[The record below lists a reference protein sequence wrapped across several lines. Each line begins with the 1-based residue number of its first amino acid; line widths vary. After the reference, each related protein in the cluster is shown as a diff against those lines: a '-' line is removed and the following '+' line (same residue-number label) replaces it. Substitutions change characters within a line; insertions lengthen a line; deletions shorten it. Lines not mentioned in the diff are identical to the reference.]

1 MHPFPFMADPVRT
14 FITATLEEFEKIL
27 GKGVTGDPIT
37 VGDTTL
43 IPIFVTTF
51 GVGAGG
57 GSAFGESVYGGGGGG
72 VVPCAMVVISAKGVE
87 IKHLHQDF
95 VTSATSAQ
103 SQMATKLGN
112 QHRGEKTEATTTT
125 TTAAPAPAPVAAGQ
139 PAAST
144 TSELTTV
151 SG

>member
-1 MHPFPFMADPVRT
+1 MHAFPFMADPVRT
-14 FITATLEEFEKIL
+14 FMTATLEEFEKIL
-27 GKGVTGDPIT
+27 GKGVTGEPIT

-72 VVPCAMVVISAKGVE
+72 VVPCAMVVIGPKGVE

-103 SQMATKLGN
+103 SQMATNLGN
-112 QHRGEKTEATTTT
+112 QHRNEKSQVKNSQVK
-125 TTAAPAPAPVAAGQ
+125 TAAPEAANQ

-144 TSELTTV
+144 TTELTTV

>member
-1 MHPFPFMADPVRT
+1 MHAFPFMADPVRT
-14 FITATLEEFEKIL
+14 FMTATLEEFEKIL
-27 GKGVTGDPIT
+27 GKGVTGEPVT

-57 GSAFGESVYGGGGGG
+57 GSAFGETVYGGGGGG
-72 VVPCAMVVISAKGVE
+72 VVPCAMVVISPKGVE
-87 IKHLHQDF
+87 IKHLHQEF

-103 SQMATKLGN
+103 SQMATTLGN
-112 QHRGEKTEATTTT
+112 QHRTDKTQAKT
-125 TTAAPAPAPVAAGQ
+125 TTAAPASTPVTADQ
-139 PAAST
+139 PATST
-144 TSELTTV
+144 ITELTTV

>member
-1 MHPFPFMADPVRT
+1 MHAFPFMADPVRS
-14 FITATLEEFEKIL
+14 FVVATLDEFEKIL
-27 GKGVTGDPIT
+27 GKGVTGEPIT

-57 GSAFGESVYGGGGGG
+57 GSTFGEAVYGSGGGG
-72 VVPCAMVVISAKGVE
+72 VVPCAMVVIGPNGVE
-87 IKHLHQDF
+87 IKHLQQEF
-95 VTSATSAQ
+95 VTSTANAH
-103 SQMATKLGN
+103 SQLASNLGN
-112 QHRGEKTEATTTT
+112 HNRSDKTQITTTT
-125 TTAAPAPAPVAAGQ
+125 TTAPVAAGQ

-144 TSELTTV
+144 TTELATV

>member
-1 MHPFPFMADPVRT
+1 MHAFPFMTDPVQT
-14 FITATLEEFEKIL
+14 FMTSTLEEFEKIL
-27 GKGVTGDPIT
+27 GKGVTGEPIT

-72 VVPCAMVVISAKGVE
+72 VVPCAMVVIGPKGVE

-103 SQMATKLGN
+103 SQMATTLGN
-112 QHRGEKTEATTTT
+112 QHRSEKTQVK
-125 TTAAPAPAPVAAGQ
+125 TTAPEAASQ

-144 TSELTTV
+144 TTELTTV
-151 SG
+151 SS

>member
-1 MHPFPFMADPVRT
+1 MHAFPFMADPVRT
-14 FITATLEEFEKIL
+14 FMTATLAEFEKIL
-27 GKGVTGDPIT
+27 GKGVTGEPIT

-72 VVPCAMVVISAKGVE
+72 VVPCAMVVIGPKGVE

-95 VTSATSAQ
+95 VTNTANAH
-103 SQMATKLGN
+103 SQLASQLGN
-112 QHRGEKTEATTTT
+112 QHRNEKSQVK
-125 TTAAPAPAPVAAGQ
+125 TTAPASASEAASQ

-144 TSELTTV
+144 TTELTTV
-151 SG
+151 SS

>member
-1 MHPFPFMADPVRT
+1 MRSDSENIPHGRNRIWSAEWSPLRV
-14 FITATLEEFEKIL
+14 
-27 GKGVTGDPIT
+27 IT

-57 GSAFGESVYGGGGGG
+57 GSTFGEAVYGGGGGG
-72 VVPCAMVVISAKGVE
+72 VVPCAMIVIGPKGVE

-95 VTSATSAQ
+95 VTNATNAQ
-103 SQMATKLGN
+103 SQMVTSLGN
-112 QHRGEKTEATTTT
+112 QHRTDKMQVK
-125 TTAAPAPAPVAAGQ
+125 TAAATASAPVTASQ
-139 PAAST
+139 PTASFT
-144 TSELTTV
+144 TDLTTV

>member
-1 MHPFPFMADPVRT
+1 MHAFPFMADPVRT
-14 FITATLEEFEKIL
+14 FMTATLEEFEKIL
-27 GKGVTGDPIT
+27 GKGVTGEPIT

-72 VVPCAMVVISAKGVE
+72 VVPCAMVVIGPKGVE

-103 SQMATKLGN
+103 SQMATNLGN
-112 QHRGEKTEATTTT
+112 QHRYEKTQVK
-125 TTAAPAPAPVAAGQ
+125 TTAPEAASQ

-144 TSELTTV
+144 TTELTTA
-151 SG
+151 SS

>member
-1 MHPFPFMADPVRT
+1 MHAFPFMADPVRT
-14 FITATLEEFEKIL
+14 FMTATLEEFEKIL
-27 GKGVTGDPIT
+27 GKGVTGEPIT

-72 VVPCAMVVISAKGVE
+72 VVPCAMVVIGPKGVE

-95 VTSATSAQ
+95 VTNTANAH
-103 SQMATKLGN
+103 SQLASQLGN
-112 QHRGEKTEATTTT
+112 QHRTDKAQVTTT
-125 TTAAPAPAPVAAGQ
+125 TTAPEAAGQ

-144 TSELTTV
+144 TTELTTV

>member
-14 FITATLEEFEKIL
+14 FVTATLEEFEKIL
-27 GKGVTGDPIT
+27 GKGVTGEPIT

-57 GSAFGESVYGGGGGG
+57 GSTFGEAVYGGGGGG
-72 VVPCAMVVISAKGVE
+72 VVPCAMIVIGPKGVE

-95 VTSATSAQ
+95 VTSATNAQ
-103 SQMATKLGN
+103 SQMATSLGN
-112 QHRGEKTEATTTT
+112 QHRTDKMQVK
-125 TTAAPAPAPVAAGQ
+125 TAAATASAPVTASQ
-139 PAAST
+139 PTASFT
-144 TSELTTV
+144 TDLTTV